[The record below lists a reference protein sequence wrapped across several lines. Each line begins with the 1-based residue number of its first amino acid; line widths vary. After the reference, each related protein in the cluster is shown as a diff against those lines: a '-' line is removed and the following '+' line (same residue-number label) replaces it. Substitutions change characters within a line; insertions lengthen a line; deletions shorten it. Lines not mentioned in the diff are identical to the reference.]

1 MSLVRC
7 WKPTTGVP
15 MVSSIDKGDNT
26 MPTEEIYLEL
36 QELRSLAE
44 ERQDSVEPVQNP
56 PTSQGIDEYNSIRD
70 RIKRLR
76 ALLRDRGALDDSP

>member
-1 MSLVRC
+1 MAS
-7 WKPTTGVP
+7 P
-15 MVSSIDKGDNT
+15 IDKGDNT

-44 ERQDSVEPVQNP
+44 ERQDSAEPIGTP
-56 PTSQGIDEYNSIRD
+56 PTSQGIDEYDSIRD

>member
-1 MSLVRC
+1 MNQA
-7 WKPTTGVP
+7 TTGVL
-15 MVSSIDKGDNT
+15 MVSPIDRDDNT

-36 QELRSLAE
+36 QELRSIAE
-44 ERQDSVEPVQNP
+44 DRQESAEPADTQ
-56 PTSQGIDEYNSIRD
+56 PTSQGVDEYDSIRD